1 MRISEKQNMSSV
13 ALKLREHMT
22 SKGIKQGS
30 IARATGVSQTV
41 ISQYLSGTYP
51 GDVASVETKIQ
62 QWLELEAQRAE
73 RPFLDPT
80 GIIKT
85 KAVTMITQALLVA
98 ARDRDMVVITGPAG
112 AGKTTTLQAYA
123 KDNSSSILVEADHGY
138 TAMALFAELCDHLS
152 LPTKGTLHELLQRV
166 VEKLKDSG
174 RLIIVDEAEH
184 LPYRALELLRR
195 VHDKSHVPLALVGM
209 PRLRK
214 NLQGDHNHYAQL
226 WSRVG
231 FVRSV
236 DLLCKQDEEAFVASR
251 IGDVPEDVMDA
262 IRKGCRHN
270 ARVLVKLLRW
280 CSELCRLNN
289 TTLTHEIVA
298 KASELVTVA

>member
-1 MRISEKQNMSSV
+1 MRISDKQNPSPI
-13 ALKLREHMT
+13 AQQLREHLAE
-22 SKGIKQGS
+22 KS
-30 IARATGVSQTV
+30 ISQLRVAKAIGLSAPV
-41 ISQYLSGTYP
+41 ISQYLSDTYK
-51 GDVASVETKIQ
+51 GDTAAVETKIQ

-80 GIIKT
+80 GIIQT
-85 KAVTMITQALLVA
+85 QAVTLITQALLVA
-98 ARDRDMVVITGPAG
+98 VVRRDMVVITGPAG

-123 KDNSSSILVEADHGY
+123 KENTSSILIEADPGY
-138 TAMALFAELCDHLS
+138 TAKDLFVELCDHLS
-152 LPTKGTLHELLQRV
+152 LPSKGTLHELLRRV

-174 RLIIVDEAEH
+174 RLIMVDEAEH

-195 VHDKSHVPLALVGM
+195 VHDKAGAPLALVGM

-214 NLQGDHNHYAQL
+214 NLQGDHNHFAQL

-231 FVRSV
+231 FVKLV
-236 DLLCKQDEEAFVASR
+236 DLLGEKDEEAFVASR

-280 CSELCRLNN
+280 CSELCRLNKIP
-289 TTLTHEIVA
+289 LSLEIVA
-298 KASELVTVA
+298 KATELVTVA